1 MSPLLLVPFSLQ
13 CQRIPLPPRGSRS
26 PLAFLLRAFHMV
38 MGDLSTSDDLATRH
52 HLTHRPP
59 ITFPVN
65 LGDLLLN
72 LMMLSCKSPPS
83 PLLKP
88 YHAQLGHNSAKI

>member
-1 MSPLLLVPFSLQ
+1 
-13 CQRIPLPPRGSRS
+13 
-26 PLAFLLRAFHMV
+26 MV
-38 MGDLSTSDDLATRH
+38 MSDPGTSDDPATCH
-52 HLTHRPP
+52 HLTRRPP
-59 ITFPVN
+59 ITFHVN